1 MYSDTMEVLGWCEL
15 LKFSTFLVLHIVFIA
30 LCCVVHDLF
39 AFIIALL
46 KMYFTQS
53 LIRSPTYMVIATHPT
68 Q

>member
-1 MYSDTMEVLGWCEL
+1 MYSDTTEVLGWCEL
-15 LKFSTFLVLHIVFIA
+15 LNFSTFLVLHIVFIV